1 MEDAE
6 SMSPQHDF
14 VQYGDN
20 GEHGELDLNYG
31 GLLPEEVEQEPETSP
46 VHRIPA
52 AYEESPPPRLVA
64 KATFISKVSSRHLP
78 WSETKPGAGVI
89 CKTSRPVLP
98 AVTSTSPCHSSALI
112 LSVSRS
118 LRHARS
124 ATADQLAAAAQSS
137 LSLEHLV
144 RQCGCWHVSTQIVPM

>member
-1 MEDAE
+1 MEDVE
-6 SMSPQHDF
+6 SISPQHDF

-20 GEHGELDLNYG
+20 DEHGELDLNYG
-31 GLLPEEVEQEPETSP
+31 GLLPEEVEQEPESSP
-46 VHRIPA
+46 LHRVPA

-78 WSETKPGAGVI
+78 WSETEPAAGVI

-98 AVTSTSPCHSSALI
+98 ALTSSSPCHSSALF
-112 LSVSRS
+112 LSVSRR
-118 LRHARS
+118 LRQALS
-124 ATADQLAAAAQSS
+124 ATAVQLAAAAQSS

-144 RQCGCWHVSTQIVPM
+144 RQCLCWHVFTQIVPV

>member
-1 MEDAE
+1 
-6 SMSPQHDF
+6 MSPHHDF

-46 VHRIPA
+46 LHRVPA

-78 WSETKPGAGVI
+78 WSETEPAAGVI

-98 AVTSTSPCHSSALI
+98 AVTSSSPCHSSALF

-118 LRHARS
+118 LRQARS
-124 ATADQLAAAAQSS
+124 ATAVQLAAAAQSS
-137 LSLEHLV
+137 LSLESHV
-144 RQCGCWHVSTQIVPM
+144 CQCLCWHAFAQLVPM